1 MAEAKSSRDR
11 NTLLADVA
19 EMYYIDEM
27 SQAEIARVVGV
38 TRSMVS
44 RMLTEA
50 HQKEIIDIRIKRELQ
65 ADPDL
70 EEELRRR
77 FGLRSAH
84 VVVTRQVDNKRLLG
98 YLGTVAAEVFK
109 QSLKPGITVGLAWG
123 TSISATVD
131 ALEMEEPIPV
141 KVVQLIGA
149 LDIQFREYDG
159 RAVALRLAKKL
170 GGEGILINAPYI
182 CQNAETVLSLMETPG
197 IRETVAMWQLVQVA
211 LLGVGSTDPRYSGN
225 YLSGYFQLEDLN
237 LLNAAGAVGNVC
249 GIQFNIKGDETSLEF
264 CQRLVSIRKRELCA
278 IPARIGVA
286 GGTGKVRP
294 ILGALRGGFLN
305 ILVTDDLTARRVLDL
320 AEVE

>member
-1 MAEAKSSRDR
+1 MTEQRTTRDR
-11 NTLLADVA
+11 NNLLADVA

-27 SQAEIARVVGV
+27 SQADIARVVGV

-50 HQKEIIDIRIKRELQ
+50 RQREIIDIRIKRELQ
-65 ADPDL
+65 ADHEL
-70 EEELRRR
+70 EMALVER

-84 VVVTRQVDNKRLLG
+84 VVVVNHVENKRLLG
-98 YLGTVAAEVFK
+98 YLGASAAEAFK
-109 QSLKPGITVGLAWG
+109 RSLKPDITVGLAWG

-131 ALEMEEPIPV
+131 ALEMDEAIRV

-182 CQNAETVLSLMETPG
+182 CQNAETVRSLMNTPG
-197 IRETVAMWQLVQVA
+197 IQETVALWKSVSVA

-225 YLSGYFQLEDLN
+225 YLSGYFKLEDLN
-237 LLNAAGAVGNVC
+237 VLNAAGAVGNVC
-249 GIQFNIKGDETSLEF
+249 GIQFNRQGDVTCIEF
-264 CQRLVSIRKRELCA
+264 CERLVSIRKEELVA
-278 IPARIGVA
+278 IPTRLGVA
-286 GGTGKVRP
+286 GGPGKVIP
-294 ILGALRGGFLN
+294 LLGALRGGFIN
-305 ILVTDDLTARRVLDL
+305 ILATDDVTARKVIEL
-320 AEVE
+320 ADTD